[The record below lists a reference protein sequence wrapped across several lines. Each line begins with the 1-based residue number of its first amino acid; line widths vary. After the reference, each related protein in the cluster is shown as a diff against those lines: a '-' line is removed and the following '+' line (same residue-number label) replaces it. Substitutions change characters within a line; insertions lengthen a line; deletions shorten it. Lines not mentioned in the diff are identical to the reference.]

1 MIPGSPIEIYTSGVI
16 DGNSAIIDMQGSK
29 DIRALHVFADNV
41 TIKNLTIKN
50 AKYFSGSAICFAHY
64 GNVIN
69 CNFINNT
76 AIQLGGAL
84 DFQGKGNVINCN
96 FTNNSA
102 GEKGGAINAMFY
114 LDVTANNCRFNTNS
128 DTVYNIKEINC
139 THLESN
145 NKKNIIFNLTFK
157 NNMFIFEG
165 LPVNATGKVN
175 ITLNGKKYNMTFT
188 NVDLNR
194 TITLE
199 NILPDEYNV
208 TVAYSGDD
216 NFINTTANATLT
228 VSKLNTN
235 ITCDSITTI
244 YNSND
249 GLTIT
254 LADINGKPLPGV
266 TLAVDL
272 NGIKNYTTDENGTVK
287 ISVKGFDTGKLHCC
301 DNIQ

>member
-1 MIPGSPIEIYTSGVI
+1 M
-16 DGNSAIIDMQGSK
+16 
-29 DIRALHVFADNV
+29 L
-41 TIKNLTIKN
+41 
-50 AKYFSGSAICFAHY
+50 
-64 GNVIN
+64 
-69 CNFINNT
+69 
-76 AIQLGGAL
+76 QL
-84 DFQGKGNVINCN
+84 
-96 FTNNSA
+96 
-102 GEKGGAINAMFY
+102 
-114 LDVTANNCRFNTNS
+114 NCRFNTNS

-216 NFINTTANATLT
+216 NFINATANATLT

-235 ITCDSITTI
+235 ITYDSITTI

-249 GLTIT
+249 SLTIT

-266 TLAVDL
+266 ILAVDL